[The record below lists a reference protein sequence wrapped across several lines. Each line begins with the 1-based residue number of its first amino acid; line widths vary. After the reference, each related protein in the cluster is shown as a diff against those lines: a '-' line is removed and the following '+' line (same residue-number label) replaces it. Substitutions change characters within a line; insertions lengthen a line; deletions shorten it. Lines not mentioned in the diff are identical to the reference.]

1 MNNNS
6 NFETVE
12 ELVRRAHVTYAEAKD
27 ALETCDWDI
36 TEAIILLEKQGKL
49 NSDNR
54 NFTSGSN
61 SFAGSSSS
69 SSGSGFSFDKEKF
82 KKTASDCAEGIR
94 ETVDKG
100 NKTYFEIMK
109 DGRVCVSIPVTA
121 AVIIGIVGF
130 NLVIPFA
137 VIMILLGYS
146 FHIDKKRQDFVS
158 AEYQTY
164 QSWTDGNNGSNS
176 NINLEK

>member
-49 NSDNR
+49 NSDSR

-61 SFAGSSSS
+61 SFAGNAGTQTPSRSSARSIIS
-69 SSGSGFSFDKEKF
+69 FS
-82 KKTASDCAEGIR
+82 R
-94 ETVDKG
+94 
-100 NKTYFEIMK
+100 
-109 DGRVCVSIPVTA
+109 
-121 AVIIGIVGF
+121 
-130 NLVIPFA
+130 
-137 VIMILLGYS
+137 
-146 FHIDKKRQDFVS
+146 
-158 AEYQTY
+158 
-164 QSWTDGNNGSNS
+164 
-176 NINLEK
+176 